1 MALINCPEC
10 GKEISDKAAACPHCG
25 YPITTQQTQVKPE
38 EDDKEYVFCPKCM
51 STHVHTEQKGF
62 SGGKA
67 LAGAVTFGGLGLL
80 AGTIG
85 SKNVLITCLKCGHK
99 FKAGDAFISTHK
111 QKDEILKSMEE
122 LLVSNKRLDAVKL
135 LNEKLDWKVGQ
146 SSQFIDSYLK
156 GHKDLTKKI
165 EDNSPATPKGCLAA
179 SIIIILIGLLF
190 IYGFCNGELTSGF
203 WVCSIIWLSIASLIA
218 YTGYKGEKEK
228 QDRQRKD
235 ADNEELEA

>member
-67 LAGAVTFGGLGLL
+67 LAGVVAFGGLGLL

-99 FKAGDAFISTHK
+99 FKAGDAFIATRK
-111 QKDEILKSMEE
+111 EKDEILKEFE
-122 LLVSNKRLDAVKL
+122 KIALTGDKLEPVKFLSNRLRWST
-135 LNEKLDWKVGQ
+135 EQ
-146 SSQFIDSYLK
+146 SFQFMDGYLSGHPDLKKEVEDSQIKSS
-156 GHKDLTKKI
+156 GKI
-165 EDNSPATPKGCLAA
+165 ENLGCFILVMIVA
-179 SIIIILIGLLF
+179 IIIAVIFGM
-190 IYGFCNGELTSGF
+190 S
-203 WVCSIIWLSIASLIA
+203 
-218 YTGYKGEKEK
+218 
-228 QDRQRKD
+228 
-235 ADNEELEA
+235 